1 MYLNELIIE
10 NKEFDKM
17 VVTTKQGK
25 QATVEIIGATHSAV
39 VVVDGVRHV
48 VAFVRDSKKIVIK
61 NDLLLLP
68 ADLNKVRAELSK
80 FIKKQEDDKK
90 KRRK

>member
-1 MYLNELIIE
+1 MNVI
-10 NKEFDKM
+10 
-17 VVTTKQGK
+17 TKNGEK
-25 QATVEIIGATHSAV
+25 AVVEIIGATHSAV
-39 VVVDGVRHV
+39 VVVNGVRHV
-48 VAFVRDSKKIVIK
+48 VAFVRDQKKIVIK

>member
-1 MYLNELIIE
+1 MN
-10 NKEFDKM
+10 
-17 VVTTKQGK
+17 VTTKNGK
-25 QATVEIIGATHSAV
+25 QGVVEISKENQSAV
-39 VVVDGVRHV
+39 VVVNGVRHV

-61 NDLLLLP
+61 NDMLLTDG
-68 ADLNKVRAELSK
+68 DLAVVRTELSK

>member
-1 MYLNELIIE
+1 MT
-10 NKEFDKM
+10 
-17 VVTTKQGK
+17 VTTKQGK
-25 QATVEIIGATHSAV
+25 QGVVEVSKENQSAV

-68 ADLNKVRAELSK
+68 ADLNKVREELGK
-80 FIKKQEDDKK
+80 FIKKEEPRSK
-90 KRRK
+90 KRK

>member
-1 MYLNELIIE
+1 MT
-10 NKEFDKM
+10 
-17 VVTTKQGK
+17 VTTKQGV
-25 QATVEIIGATHSAV
+25 QGVVEISKENQSAV
-39 VVVDGVRHV
+39 VVVNGVRHV

-61 NDLLLLP
+61 NDMLLTDG
-68 ADLNKVRAELSK
+68 DLAVVRAELSK